1 MVGVK
6 RIVSMG
12 LLQPE
17 KNQVSNGWSKTDV
30 KHEFTP
36 IKEKTVNNDW
46 RNMNVNSKLLQQ

>member
-1 MVGVK
+1 M
-6 RIVSMG
+6 VSMS

-17 KNQVSNGWSKTDV
+17 KNQVSNGWSKTDI